1 MTSRSNSSAT
11 SKTKT
16 PNSSLA
22 SSSAGGAG
30 VSNSAEKSSQAK
42 PSTTQWLAWPPI
54 LDAEGYMANVDK
66 LPDGSY
72 RLTLHSC
79 AIWAVASRY
88 GLACTTELEFIQ
100 EVIPDA
106 DVTRVIHK
114 VAGAYLCAYEIRART
129 RPSSKSRPRSRT
141 TSTPILT
148 APPIHR
154 RDRSSSRTSIGAEAT
169 SAISAGRHES
179 RLAPHGS
186 SSKPIAEADEGGC
199 HEASCLHVLRGTET
213 EELVEVPRAERL
225 REVAVRAAG
234 QGGSSRCRVLVEG
247 ADDDP

>member
-1 MTSRSNSSAT
+1 MTSRSNCSAT

-22 SSSAGGAG
+22 CSNAGGAG
-30 VSNSAEKSSQAK
+30 VSNSAEKSLQAK
-42 PSTTQWLAWPPI
+42 PWATRVAGLAAI

-66 LPDGSY
+66 LPDDSY

-114 VAGAYLCAYEIRART
+114 VAGAYVCAYEIRART
-129 RPSSKSRPRSRT
+129 RPSSKSRPRAARHSR
-141 TSTPILT
+141 
-148 APPIHR
+148 
-154 RDRSSSRTSIGAEAT
+154 RS
-169 SAISAGRHES
+169 
-179 RLAPHGS
+179 
-186 SSKPIAEADEGGC
+186 
-199 HEASCLHVLRGTET
+199 
-213 EELVEVPRAERL
+213 
-225 REVAVRAAG
+225 
-234 QGGSSRCRVLVEG
+234 
-247 ADDDP
+247 